1 MKAGETANLIFFAFD
16 LLFLGDQDFRSLPLM
31 ERKKR
36 LQGLLAENE
45 GQKMVQLRAPGC
57 CRQRRGS
64 YRSGWRNALR
74 SRWFSE
80 HENVEPES
88 TARCH
93 R

>member
-45 GQKMVQLRAPGC
+45 GQKMVQFA
-57 CRQRRGS
+57 
-64 YRSGWRNALR
+64 
-74 SRWFSE
+74 
-80 HENVEPES
+80 S
-88 TARCH
+88 TWMLPAATGIVSKRLAE
-93 R
+93 RTTLTLVL